1 MPDVDPSYHVSQDL
15 ITHPPSPSPAPNP
28 SLPFVRTHN
37 SQRQE
42 GDVMLDT
49 EEPENTNL
57 AVCKWN
63 QHNPQLSAARRERHV
78 GHRRTRKHKSRS
90 MQMISSSSNLHLS
103 KQVIFHCFH
112 QRVMYCRCHK
122 RHEIIAN
129 FH

>member
-63 QHNPQLSAARRERHV
+63 QVL
-78 GHRRTRKHKSRS
+78 RTPYMSKKTA
-90 MQMISSSSNLHLS
+90 NLHLS